1 MQSRTHHKEDMSL
14 APETQQDSLM
24 RADASDTEDAQ
35 AHALFHSQQ
44 EIDSE
49 LANSALEDFPSGPHP
64 QAFGDAELAVFEDL
78 ASSMKS
84 ETESPATPKVN
95 KDSRE
100 KPNTQRRTIQIQ
112 FYATAPYACSY
123 LPDQQARSQVA
134 TPAHVIGSEVYAALV
149 NQGFRRSG
157 VFVYRPYCDAC
168 DACVPVRTKVTEF
181 RANRSQRRAWK
192 RHQNLRTE
200 IRELSF
206 EEEHFALYQ
215 RYQQQRHAGGGM
227 DQDDREQYTQF
238 LLQSKVDTRLV
249 EFRDE
254 DGVLRMV
261 SIIDVLEDGLS
272 SVYTFY
278 DPDVAGSAFG
288 TYNVLWQLTQAA
300 ELNMPY
306 LYLGYWIQ
314 ESRKMSYK
322 TNFQPLQGL
331 YHGTWRDF

>member
-1 MQSRTHHKEDMSL
+1 MQSRTHNSEAMPPEQDVDLTASAHPTSANAHSDGAVLGTDHISPDFDDAERALFDDL
-14 APETQQDSLM
+14 AKDS
-24 RADASDTEDAQ
+24 SDTTENHSTSEMGDLPVKPEQHRQ
-35 AHALFHSQQ
+35 ARQH
-44 EIDSE
+44 
-49 LANSALEDFPSGPHP
+49 
-64 QAFGDAELAVFEDL
+64 
-78 ASSMKS
+78 
-84 ETESPATPKVN
+84 
-95 KDSRE
+95 
-100 KPNTQRRTIQIQ
+100 RTIQIQ

-123 LPDQQARSQVA
+123 LSEQQARSQVA
-134 TPAHVIGSEVYAALV
+134 TPAHLIGSEVYAALV

-168 DACVPVRTKVTEF
+168 NACVPVRTKVQEF
-181 RANRSQRRAWK
+181 RPNRSQRRAWK
-192 RHQNLRTE
+192 QHQNLQTR
-200 IRELSF
+200 ICELEY

-215 RYQQQRHAGGGM
+215 RYQRQRHAGGGM

-254 DGVLRMV
+254 QDVLRMV

-278 DPDVAGSAFG
+278 DPEVPGSAFG
-288 TYNVLWQLTQAA
+288 TYNVLWQLQQAA
-300 ELNMPY
+300 DLGMPY

-331 YHGTWRDF
+331 YNGAWRDF

>member
-1 MQSRTHHKEDMSL
+1 M
-14 APETQQDSLM
+14 
-24 RADASDTEDAQ
+24 
-35 AHALFHSQQ
+35 
-44 EIDSE
+44 
-49 LANSALEDFPSGPHP
+49 
-64 QAFGDAELAVFEDL
+64 
-78 ASSMKS
+78 
-84 ETESPATPKVN
+84 
-95 KDSRE
+95 
-100 KPNTQRRTIQIQ
+100 QIQ

-134 TPAHVIGSEVYAALV
+134 TPAHLIGSEVYAALV

-168 DACVPVRTKVTEF
+168 DACVPVRTKVQEF
-181 RANRSQRRAWK
+181 RPNRSQRRAWK
-192 RHQNLRTE
+192 QHQDLQTH
-200 IRELSF
+200 ICELEF

-215 RYQQQRHAGGGM
+215 RYQKMRHAGGGM

-254 DGVLRMV
+254 HDVLRMV

-278 DPDVAGSAFG
+278 DPEVSGSAYG
-288 TYNVLWQLTQAA
+288 TYNVLWQLQQAA
-300 ELNMPY
+300 DLGMPY

-314 ESRKMSYK
+314 ESKKMSYK

-331 YHGTWRDF
+331 YNGTWQDF